1 MSENKLKGLF
11 GGGSADDDDDVKKS
25 LADFSQRFVDTN
37 GDGIPDDEVRSNFET
52 VVRKAP
58 PETLQRATASAIQ
71 TRPPAQRNELDQM
84 LKDRQQGKNLVDI
97 QRTGESGPASAGS
110 GGASG
115 GGGLDDLLGGL
126 LGGGG
131 AAGGGGI
138 GDILGGLLGGGGG
151 GGSTQSQQGGGGIGD
166 ILGGLLG
173 GGDNDRPTP
182 NPQATQQQGGGGGIG
197 DLIRG
202 PLGTMIMGGIAAFAA
217 KEMLGK

>member
-1 MSENKLKGLF
+1 MSDKLKGLF
-11 GGGSADDDDDVKKS
+11 GGGSADHDDEDVKKS
-25 LADFSQRFVDTN
+25 LSDFSRRFVDAN

-52 VVRKAP
+52 VVKRAS

-71 TRPPAQRNELDQM
+71 NLPPAQRSELDQM

-97 QRTGESGPASAGS
+97 QRTGESNATTAGG
-110 GGASG
+110 GGAAG

-151 GGSTQSQQGGGGIGD
+151 GGSNQPQSGGGGLGD

-173 GGDNDRPTP
+173 GGDDQSN
-182 NPQATQQQGGGGGIG
+182 NQATQKPADGGGIG
-197 DLIRG
+197 DLLSG
-202 PLGTMIMGGIAAFAA
+202 PLGKMIMGGIAAFAA